1 MASACTIQITAR
13 ARRHCFSCPAGVATT
28 VWNAQAPELAQTVRV
43 ITVDLPG
50 HGQSDKPELAY
61 TMDFYARSLDAV
73 LRDAGV
79 KFATLVGPSNGSPVV
94 RQFYRRHP
102 EKVRG
107 LVIVDGAL
115 RLLGDAAM
123 MEKFVA
129 SLRAP
134 NYAETAGKLIDGLT
148 GPMKDPGQHVVIK
161 AMMLR
166 TPQRVAVSELEGTLE
181 PALWTPDKDRRSRA
195 HDPGETARLDG
206 GV

>member
-1 MASACTIQITAR
+1 MVALLLWGR
-13 ARRHCFSCPAGVATT
+13 GVAVAQPLEPSSHFASLDGVRVHYTNYGSGEAALLFVPGWSCDET

-79 KFATLVGPSNGSPVV
+79 KFATLVGHSNGSPVV

-148 GPMKDPGQHVVIK
+148 GPMKDPGQHAVIK
-161 AMMLR
+161 A
-166 TPQRVAVSELEGTLE
+166 
-181 PALWTPDKDRRSRA
+181 
-195 HDPGETARLDG
+195 
-206 GV
+206 